1 MNLVF
6 GAAFWGSSFLFAR
19 HRYYMPFA
27 VFLWGVFKKKD
38 GCMTKHRA
46 TRHLGP
52 WPQYQVAL
60 YRLFKVVLSVSAFGN
75 LLLIVCYVF
84 FMFSAMLFFH
94 VLRSCVFHAI
104 TNLILSLY
112 ISYLSCFR
120 FTLFPWQPLPIWQ
133 LLTERNLDSHPGFPL
148 LGLMI
153 HPVITTEYSSWSFV
167 QPFTIKSPKWCV
179 S

>member
-1 MNLVF
+1 
-6 GAAFWGSSFLFAR
+6 
-19 HRYYMPFA
+19 
-27 VFLWGVFKKKD
+27 
-38 GCMTKHRA
+38 MTKHRA
-46 TRHLGP
+46 TRHLGS

-60 YRLFKVVLSVSAFGN
+60 YRLFKVVLSVSAIGN

-120 FTLFPWQPLPIWQ
+120 FTLFP
-133 LLTERNLDSHPGFPL
+133 
-148 LGLMI
+148 
-153 HPVITTEYSSWSFV
+153 
-167 QPFTIKSPKWCV
+167 
-179 S
+179 

>member
-1 MNLVF
+1 
-6 GAAFWGSSFLFAR
+6 
-19 HRYYMPFA
+19 
-27 VFLWGVFKKKD
+27 
-38 GCMTKHRA
+38 MTKHRA
-46 TRHLGP
+46 TRHLGF

-60 YRLFKVVLSVSAFGN
+60 YRLFKVVLSVSAIGN

-120 FTLFPWQPLPIWQ
+120 FTLFP
-133 LLTERNLDSHPGFPL
+133 
-148 LGLMI
+148 
-153 HPVITTEYSSWSFV
+153 
-167 QPFTIKSPKWCV
+167 
-179 S
+179 